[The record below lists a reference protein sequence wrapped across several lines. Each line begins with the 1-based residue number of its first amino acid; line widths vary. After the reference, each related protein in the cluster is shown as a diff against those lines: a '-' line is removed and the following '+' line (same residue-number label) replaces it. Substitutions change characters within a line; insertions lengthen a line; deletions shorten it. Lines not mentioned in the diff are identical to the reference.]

1 MISIKNTQ
9 ARIKN
14 LVKGY
19 AQYYPEEYKLSV
31 EAIEMQRR
39 IQADE
44 YASVKGGAHVLRAL
58 YELPERLM
66 NAIYQ
71 ELDTDELNYL
81 KTKEGGRWF
90 AKAHPQFS
98 LLTKI

>member
-19 AQYYPEEYKLSV
+19 AQYYPEEYGITVK
-31 EAIEMQRR
+31 AIEMQRR

-44 YASVKGGAHVLRAL
+44 FATVKGGVYVGRAL

-71 ELDTDELNYL
+71 ELDDEELKYL

-90 AKAHPQFS
+90 AKSHPQFS